1 MSVLMT
7 LKVACD
13 TEAFRAFATENEDV
27 LVAIAEDGKS
37 KGAIHHRF
45 GVGDGF
51 LLVIDEWESAEAFQG
66 FFEGNAQIP
75 TVMAAAGAQGEPEIT
90 IAEAVSSADEF

>member
-1 MSVLMT
+1 MSVLVT

-13 TEAFRAFATENEDV
+13 PEAFRAFAAEKPDV
-27 LVAIAEDGKS
+27 LVAIAEEGKS

-51 LLVIDEWESAEAFQG
+51 LLVIDEWESAAAFQG
-66 FFEGNAQIP
+66 FFEGQEQIP

-90 IAEAVSSADEF
+90 FAEAVSSADEF